1 MANNAPN
8 FLARIFIAFVVFF
21 RYIFSARYAAGVT
34 ALNRS
39 KTMAADGTGPT
50 TATLLAEVNPNAA
63 LQLLGLLQQEGRLID
78 FLQEDTSQYSDAD
91 IGAAARV
98 VHAGCQKVLR
108 EYFSIEPV
116 RLEEEGAR
124 ITLEAGFD
132 PAAIRLVGNVV
143 GEPPFHGA
151 LTHRGWRASDI
162 RLPKVAAGHEM
173 NVIAPA
179 EVEL

>member
-1 MANNAPN
+1 MVINAPN

-34 ALNRS
+34 ALNRGQAI
-39 KTMAADGTGPT
+39 AADGTTPSVP
-50 TATLLAEVNPNAA
+50 ALAEVNPDAA
-63 LQLLGLLQQEGRLID
+63 LQLLGLFQQEGRLID

-116 RLEEEGAR
+116 RSEEEGAR

-132 PAAIRLVGNVV
+132 PAAVRLVGNVV
-143 GEPPFHGA
+143 GEPPFRGA

-162 RLPKVAAGHEM
+162 RLPKVAAGHGM